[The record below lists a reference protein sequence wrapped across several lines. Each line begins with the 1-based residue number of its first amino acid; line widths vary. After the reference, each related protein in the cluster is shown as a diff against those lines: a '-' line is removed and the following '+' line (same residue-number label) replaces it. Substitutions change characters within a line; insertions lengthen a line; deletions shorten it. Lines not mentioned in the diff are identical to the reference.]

1 MLCHL
6 LRRAKMCQ
14 FGRKYGRIL
23 TGFGSDGPAYPG
35 KCYICLRLAIYK
47 PDGLHFKNT
56 GNDVQG
62 IDRS

>member
-1 MLCHL
+1 
-6 LRRAKMCQ
+6 MCQ